1 MLYIKD
7 NTLVLGTEMDAMS
20 AVSGNRADLVAS
32 WKLVAGD
39 VNFRAMHLFRYKEV
53 SSCTICGPIFLIL
66 GGGASVTEDEESGA
80 WQRAIVR
87 FCMDTKRWSQDS
99 ALKLHL

>member
-1 MLYIKD
+1 MKRAIEE
-7 NTLVLGTEMDAMS
+7 NTTLVLGTEMDAMS

-66 GGGASVTEDEESGA
+66 GGGGASVTEDEE
-80 WQRAIVR
+80 
-87 FCMDTKRWSQDS
+87 
-99 ALKLHL
+99 